1 MKRIIF
7 IFSVILAFSFSI
19 NAETNSVKKANDLY
33 SKGDYQA
40 AANEYEQILLKDG
53 AAPELYFNLGNAY
66 YKSGEVGRSILNY
79 ERALRLNPT
88 YEDAKVNLEM
98 AQLKVVDNV
107 VQIPPFFIKRWISV
121 LMKLLTSNQWL
132 VLSLVFLILTLASVL
147 FFIFGYTLTY
157 RKMSFYAA
165 VVLLSLTVLTGFF
178 SGVRKYQMTNHTDA
192 IIMSGAVNVKSS
204 PDKSG
209 TDLFQLHEGTK
220 VRIKSALGNWTE
232 IVLGNGSV
240 GWVEDE
246 NIEKI

>member
-7 IFSVILAFSFSI
+7 IFSVILAFSSSI
-19 NAETNSVKKANDLY
+19 KAETNSVKKANDLY
-33 SKGDYQA
+33 AKGDYQA
-40 AANEYEQILLKDG
+40 AANEYEEILLKDG
-53 AAPELYFNLGNAY
+53 VAPELYFNLGNAY

-79 ERALRLNPT
+79 ERALRLDPT
-88 YEDAKVNLEM
+88 YDDAKTNLEM

-107 VQIPPFFIKRWISV
+107 VQIPPFFIKRWISIM
-121 LMKLLTSNQWL
+121 MKLLTSNQWF
-132 VLSLVFLILTLASVL
+132 VLSLIFLILTLSSVL
-147 FFIFGYTLTY
+147 FFIFGYTLSY
-157 RKMSFYAA
+157 RKISFYAA
-165 VVLLSLTVLTGFF
+165 VVLLCFTVLTGFF

-220 VRIKSALGNWTE
+220 VRIKSTLGNWTE
-232 IVLGNGSV
+232 IVLGNGSI
-240 GWVEDE
+240 GWVEDQ

>member
-7 IFSVILAFSFSI
+7 IFSVILAFSSSI
-19 NAETNSVKKANDLY
+19 KAETNSVKKANDLY
-33 SKGDYQA
+33 AKGDYQA
-40 AANEYEQILLKDG
+40 AANEYEEILLKDG
-53 AAPELYFNLGNAY
+53 VAPELYFNLGNAY

-79 ERALRLNPT
+79 ERALRLDPT
-88 YEDAKVNLEM
+88 YDDAKTNLEM

-107 VQIPPFFIKRWISV
+107 VQIPPFFIKRWISIM
-121 LMKLLTSNQWL
+121 MKLLTSNQWF
-132 VLSLVFLILTLASVL
+132 VLSLILLILTLSSVL
-147 FFIFGYTLTY
+147 FFIFGYTLSY
-157 RKMSFYAA
+157 RKISFYAA
-165 VVLLSLTVLTGFF
+165 VVLLSFTVLTGFF

-220 VRIKSALGNWTE
+220 VRIKSTLGNWTE
-232 IVLGNGSV
+232 IVLGNGSI
-240 GWVEDE
+240 GWVEDQ